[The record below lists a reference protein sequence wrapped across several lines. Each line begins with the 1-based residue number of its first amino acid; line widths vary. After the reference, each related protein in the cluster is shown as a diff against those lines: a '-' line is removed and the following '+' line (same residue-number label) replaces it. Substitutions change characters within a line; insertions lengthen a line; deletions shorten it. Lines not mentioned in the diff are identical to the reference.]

1 MPFCLSNKLLIKK
14 VKRMK
19 KLTSL
24 FILMIFGSSI
34 LFAQMTTREQIESQG
49 RVTITD
55 VDPAARVNSHHSP
68 FVTDDLFDHQ
78 FDFICGDASGEAGV
92 ETNGEYIYTSK
103 WNGDGFF
110 CYEMD
115 GTFLGAFPVPGESA
129 VRDLAYDG
137 TYFYG
142 AAASTALYEMDFVGQ
157 SGTLISTLTA
167 AVATRACAYD
177 AEFDAFW
184 GNNWSDPITLYDR
197 TGGILNQF
205 NCGAYESYYG
215 FAWLNDAGTSWL
227 YGFAQAGGTSQ
238 AVIVQI
244 DPYTGAE
251 TGVTFDA
258 IVYSSTGTGIAGGL
272 ASFDSYA
279 PGWWTLLGIIQNETI
294 FGVEGGI
301 AGPPPD
307 LDLALKGILEPNSG
321 FGLGVEDIVFRVKNQ
336 GAITQSNFDVQ
347 YRVDGGAWVTETISG
362 PLAQGESIDYT
373 FSTPYDFSAF
383 GVYFIEGEVILAG
396 DEHPE
401 NNSGDKEIENMDPSQ
416 FCLYSITMWDDY
428 GDGWNG
434 GYVQIFGDGVEFVN
448 ATLASGAGPETVE
461 FLVQDGSFLTAVWTA
476 GGWPYECSYAIYD
489 MDGELIFEDGMGG
502 VDPVGGDIDYA
513 SCTPPPPIDAGVT
526 AILSPVSGL
535 GLGVEAVTIIAKNF
549 GLDPLAEVPVGF
561 NLDATGWVNEIV
573 PGPVAPGEE
582 VEYTFT
588 ATVDLTEIGTYFL
601 EACTFVPDDE
611 DPLNDCTDVEVV
623 NIDPTDDF
631 TYDFEGSDYADCGVI
646 PLSGSAVT
654 IEAWVNVDEFQA
666 NFPFISTIAGTENGT
681 NDLCLLRIGDDG
693 LANDKPQFI
702 ITIGGS
708 AKKLNANTSLLAN
721 TWHHVAATYDG
732 SIMKLY
738 IDGVEDASLTQSGD
752 FVSNDN
758 FNISYSYDGR
768 YIDGSIDELRVWNIA
783 RTESEI
789 MEYSCNI
796 PDPMNEPGLLAYY
809 KFNLPG
815 DIVLLDETGNYDALI
830 VNQTGLFEESDACPG
845 DYYSATF
852 HVTSDGVNL
861 EGAEITIGV
870 MTKFTDI
877 NGEAVFALVDGDYNY
892 IVTYEGLIDVQG
904 SFTIAGEDITIE
916 VEMLG
921 PHFEFEGGDPSS
933 PLWTIYIAGAMI
945 NGEDLVADDQI
956 AIFDGD
962 LMVGLFT
969 LNQVCTPENQF
980 ENDLTAFSVLVS
992 GPGYQAGN
1000 SYFFKCWDASEDL
1013 VVENFEIELFDPYGD
1028 AYTGDVFPSGDGDY
1042 SIIAL
1047 DFIQS
1052 GASQTFDL
1060 STGFQF
1066 ISSSVIPDDPDM
1078 LAVMADILNEN
1089 LDFARNSQGQ
1099 TLRKIGPNW
1108 VNGIGD
1114 WIIDEGYLVKMFA
1127 DDSFTIMGVPVNPST
1142 PIPVAFGFQ
1151 FVSYF
1156 PDAPINALD
1165 AFATIIG
1172 DDLDFIRNSQ
1182 GQTLRKIGPNWVN
1195 GIGDCQPGEGYLVK
1209 MFADG
1214 EIIYPASAKSSGKT
1228 TIPPVNFIFEGGN
1241 PAEAVYTLYLEG
1253 LEIDDEVAAY
1263 DGDKMIGAVRIN
1275 SENAFENELPVFSSL
1290 VNGQGYEVGNPI
1302 TLKVWSENNIV
1313 SADFTMEAIYD
1324 SYVSDVYPDD
1334 DGKYS
1339 VVNITKGSLHEAEEI
1354 ISVYPNPATNKI
1366 TIQSLTEIEGIVITN
1381 CLGQV
1386 MYNELHNNS
1395 IININTESFDTG
1407 IYLIRIESENSVY
1420 NKKIIIE

>member
-1 MPFCLSNKLLIKK
+1 
-14 VKRMK
+14 MK
-19 KLTSL
+19 KITSL
-24 FILMIFGSSI
+24 LILMILSSSV
-34 LFAQMTTREQIESQG
+34 LFAQMHTPEQIAKKKMIANGIKTVQTIVDADINA
-49 RVTITD
+49 VTNPHAT
-55 VDPAARVNSHHSP
+55 S
-68 FVTDDLFDHQ
+68 VTDDLFDYQ

-92 ETNGEYIYTSK
+92 ETNGDYIYTSM
-103 WNGDGFF
+103 WNADGFQ

-115 GTFLGAFPVPGESA
+115 GTWVGWFPVAGEAA

-142 AAASTALYEMDFVGQ
+142 AAASTQLYEMDFVGQ

-205 NCGAYESYYG
+205 NCGAYTSYYG
-215 FAWLNDAGTSWL
+215 FARLLDGGDQWL
-227 YGFAQAGGTSQ
+227 YGFAQAGGASQ
-238 AVIVQI
+238 SVIVQI
-244 DPYTGAE
+244 DPVTGAE

-258 IVYSSTGTGIAGGL
+258 IIYSTTGTGIAGGL
-272 ASFDSYA
+272 ASFDTWA
-279 PGWWTLLGIIQNETI
+279 PGWWTLLGIIQNEAI

-307 LDLALKGILEPNSG
+307 LDLKLTGIMEPNSG
-321 FGLGVEDIVFRVKNQ
+321 FNMGVEDIVIGVKNA

-347 YRVDGGAWVTETISG
+347 YRVDGGTWEVETIAG
-362 PLAQGESIDYT
+362 PLAMGESIVYT
-373 FSTPYDFSAF
+373 FTVPYDFSAF
-383 GVYFIEGEVILAG
+383 GDYYIEAEVILAG

-401 NNSGDKEIENMDPSQ
+401 NNSGDKTITNTDMGNMC
-416 FCLYSITMWDDY
+416 FYSITMWDDY

-434 GYVQIFGDGVEFVN
+434 GFVQIFGDGTEYVN
-448 ATLASGAGPETVE
+448 ATILSGAGPETVE
-461 FLVQDGSFLTAVWTA
+461 FLVEDGAFLTAVWTA
-476 GGWPYECSYAIYD
+476 GGWPYECSYEVFDA
-489 MDGELIFEDGMGG
+489 DGNSIFQDGFGG
-502 VDPVGGDIDYA
+502 VDPTGGDIGYA
-513 SCTPPPPIDAGVT
+513 SCLPPPPVDGGVIE
-526 AILSPVSGL
+526 ILSPVSGI
-535 GLGVEAVTIIAKNF
+535 GLGMEPVTVIVKNF
-549 GLDPLAEVPVGF
+549 GSEPLPDIPVGF
-561 NLDATGWVNEIV
+561 NLDGAGWVNEVV
-573 PGPVAPGEE
+573 PGPVGPGEE
-582 VEYTFT
+582 VEYTFA
-588 ATVDLTEIGTYFL
+588 ATVDLTALGTYFI
-601 EACTFVPDDE
+601 EVCTFVPDDE
-611 DPLNDCTDVEVV
+611 DPLNDCMDAVI
-623 NIDPTDDF
+623 NNNDPSGDF

-654 IEAWVNVDEFQA
+654 IEAWVNVDEFQTS
-666 NFPFISTIAGTENGT
+666 FPYISTIAGTENGT
-681 NDLCLLRIGDDG
+681 NDLCLLRLGDET
-693 LANDKPQFI
+693 LSIDKPQFVL
-702 ITIGGS
+702 TIGGS
-708 AKKLNANTSLLAN
+708 AKKLNANTSLQAN

-738 IDGVEDASLTQSGD
+738 IDGVEDASLAQSGD

-789 MEYSCNI
+789 IEYSCNI

-809 KFNLPG
+809 KFNIPG
-815 DIVLLDETGNYDALI
+815 DIVLFDETGNYDALI

-845 DYYSATF
+845 EYYSATF

-861 EGAEITIGV
+861 EGAEITVGV
-870 MTKFTDI
+870 IIKFTDI
-877 NGEAVFALVDGDYNY
+877 NGEAVFELVDGDYNY
-892 IVTYEGLIDVQG
+892 IITYEGFLDVQG

-916 VEMLG
+916 VEMQG
-921 PHFEFEGGDPSS
+921 PHFAFEGGDPSS

-969 LNQVCTPENQF
+969 LDQICTPENQF

-1042 SIIAL
+1042 SLIAL

-1078 LAVMADILNEN
+1078 LVVMADILNEN

-1156 PDAPINALD
+1156 PDAPMNALD

-1228 TIPPVNFIFEGGN
+1228 TILPINFIFEGGN

-1253 LEIDDEVAAY
+1253 LEIGDEVAAY

-1275 SENAFENELPVFSSL
+1275 SENAFENELPVFSTL
-1290 VNGQGYEVGNPI
+1290 IKGVGYEEGNPI
-1302 TLKVWSENNIV
+1302 IFKVWSGNNIV

-1324 SYVSDVYPDD
+1324 SYVSDVYPAE

-1339 VVNITKGSLHEAEEI
+1339 VVNITKGSLHKAEEI
-1354 ISVYPNPATNKI
+1354 ISIYPNPATNKI
-1366 TIQSLTEIEGIVITN
+1366 TIQSSNEINSIMITN
-1381 CLGQV
+1381 FVGQV
-1386 MYNELHNNS
+1386 VFNELQNNS
-1395 IININTESFDTG
+1395 IININTVSFEAG
-1407 IYLIRIESENSVY
+1407 IYLIQIESENSVLI
-1420 NKKIIIE
+1420 KKIIIE